1 MTRDRSLDG
10 HINRALEGKTV
21 TGVAKDGRCMTIFCT
36 DGERWVIAW
45 ADFVKGEGFLGEPA
59 IVAID
64 SMKLAAGDVSTPD
77 GSVHNALKNRTI
89 ESAHTDGETLILQ
102 CADGRRYGIV
112 WVNPQTHERIKAE
125 PCLVKVNV
133 LARVEG
139 VSVFG
144 DARM

>member
-1 MTRDRSLDG
+1 MLTTRQLDG
-10 HINRALEGKTV
+10 EINRALEGKTV

-36 DGERWVIAW
+36 NGERWVIAW

-64 SMKLAAGDVSTPD
+64 SMKLAAGEVSTPD
-77 GSVHNALKNRTI
+77 GSVHNALKDRTI
-89 ESAHTDGETLILQ
+89 ESARTDGETLILR
-102 CADGRRYGIV
+102 CVDGRRYGIA

-133 LARVEG
+133 HTRVEG

-144 DARM
+144 EARI